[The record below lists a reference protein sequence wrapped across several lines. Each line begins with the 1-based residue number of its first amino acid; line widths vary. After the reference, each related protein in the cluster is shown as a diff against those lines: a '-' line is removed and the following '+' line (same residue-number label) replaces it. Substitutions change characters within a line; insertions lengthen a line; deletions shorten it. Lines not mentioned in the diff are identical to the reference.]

1 MQFTNGNRE
10 EGEKMRIAGYKLNGY
25 NATYEKCVLDIKPG
39 INADNKRVL
48 EVTDI
53 LSGITY
59 LFETDI
65 IKEENVGQKRRKRH
79 AGYPKKSP

>member
-1 MQFTNGNRE
+1 
-10 EGEKMRIAGYKLNGY
+10 MRIAGYKLNGY

-48 EVTDI
+48 EVTDL

-59 LFETDI
+59 LFETDEI
-65 IKEENVGQKRRKRH
+65 LSG
-79 AGYPKKSP
+79 KKKHKYKKK